1 MDLAQRPILLPK
13 GFSVEWLLE
22 GIWPTGNPVP
32 HGAAIP
38 LDPDA
43 TYTVATNDFMRI
55 GGDGYSVF
63 HEKAINAYDG
73 GSPLDVV
80 LADYIKAN
88 SPVNPQVEGRITRVD
103 KP

>member
-1 MDLAQRPILLPK
+1 MRIVSVDVLGADGTYSPI
-13 GFSVEWLLE
+13 E
-22 GIWPTGNPVP
+22 
-32 HGAAIP
+32 
-38 LDPDA
+38 PDA

-63 HEKAINAYDG
+63 AEKAISHYDG
-73 GSPLDVV
+73 GSPLDLV